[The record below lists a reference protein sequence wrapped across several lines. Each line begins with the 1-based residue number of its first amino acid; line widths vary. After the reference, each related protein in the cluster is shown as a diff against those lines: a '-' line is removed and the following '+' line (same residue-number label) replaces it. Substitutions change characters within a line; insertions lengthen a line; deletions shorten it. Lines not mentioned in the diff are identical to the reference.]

1 MEKKEKPK
9 KKHKK
14 YRDVKCD
21 CCGAKINVDL
31 AVELEDYD
39 YINKDKTSVAIYCS
53 CCNNSVI
60 VKL

>member
-31 AVELEDYD
+31 AIELEDYD
-39 YINKDKTSVAIYCS
+39 SVGKDKINVYCGCCGGSVLI
-53 CCNNSVI
+53 
-60 VKL
+60 KL